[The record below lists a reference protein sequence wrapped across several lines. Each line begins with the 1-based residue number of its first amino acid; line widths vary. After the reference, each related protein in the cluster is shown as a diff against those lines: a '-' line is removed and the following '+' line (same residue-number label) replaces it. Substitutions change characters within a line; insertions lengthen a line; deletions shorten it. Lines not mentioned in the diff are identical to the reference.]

1 LNGITSLPI
10 YVKIYQSV
18 QKLLA
23 GGARTH
29 THKDRHT
36 GDFISLLAFFGK
48 YAKKEHLSLA
58 FLNRDSAGSEATG
71 YSLKYRV
78 LIPGWVMDLSLRHH
92 ESFGATLP
100 PVWERPPTPQ

>member
-1 LNGITSLPI
+1 MESSLPI

-23 GGARTH
+23 GGARAHTH

-48 YAKKEHLSLA
+48 YAKKEHL
-58 FLNRDSAGSEATG
+58 
-71 YSLKYRV
+71 
-78 LIPGWVMDLSLRHH
+78 
-92 ESFGATLP
+92 
-100 PVWERPPTPQ
+100 